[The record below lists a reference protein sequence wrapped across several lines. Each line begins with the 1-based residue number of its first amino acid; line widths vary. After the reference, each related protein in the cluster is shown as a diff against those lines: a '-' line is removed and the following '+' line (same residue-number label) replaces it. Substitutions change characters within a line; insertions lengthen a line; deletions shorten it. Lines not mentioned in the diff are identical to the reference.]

1 MLHHNVASQHGAW
14 LSKGGFTRH
23 EPNHETRHRPSSV
36 SGRMSDFR
44 HRFLAPRRIRDT
56 SLACPVRPC
65 KARPV
70 PSPVGVDAGTQ
81 SVNPVGARGPAHV
94 IARFPDPSGRFS
106 SWSCR
111 DPAPV
116 MAFARHAPRP
126 SAAYTDRACDDVAI
140 HFHDHDSAR
149 EERRAG
155 HIRRERGGP
164 DRRRHGAG
172 PGCRARKEDHEA
184 HEGRFQPQ
192 PRGRDRRSGRRGT
205 SCR

>member
-1 MLHHNVASQHGAW
+1 MRLFRRN
-14 LSKGGFTRH
+14 L
-23 EPNHETRHRPSSV
+23 
-36 SGRMSDFR
+36 GRITGHAIVR
-44 HRFLAPRRIRDT
+44 RRFLVRWRTSDIDFWPPRRIRDT
-56 SLACPVRPC
+56 STCVSSAPM
-65 KARPV
+65 KGSPV

-81 SVNPVGARGPAHV
+81 SVNPVGAKGPAHV

-140 HFHDHDSAR
+140 HFHDHDSAQ

-155 HIRRERGGP
+155 QIRRERGGP

-184 HEGRFQPQ
+184 HEGRFHPQ
-192 PRGRDRRSGRRGT
+192 LRGRDRRSGRRGA